1 MLQRFLMKS
10 FSLCTLASVITVPT
24 FAQADSLSWGNAD
37 TDLGKLTMS
46 GWVRANYQDKDYSDS
61 DHKLKFNAAK
71 LSVKYDAKSFFGQ
84 AEYRCYQNDT
94 LCDFSTL
101 VNANVGYKLNEHSRI
116 TVGLQ
121 DMPFGIGRF
130 WSSSWYGSSLDN
142 AGLEDVHNLGIDWQ
156 QQLGTNTVVNLAYF
170 VRDGGHFVG
179 DGDAARYAANYV
191 KPDDATVDEIKERN
205 MWVARINQQIPL
217 DNELVKLNV
226 GGSYWYSD
234 LKNSSNDQTGHRN
247 AWNIFGRLN
256 YQDANLT
263 LTAGQNRANTQSLSQ
278 PDYATVGSFE
288 SKYYVANDANY
299 YVANV
304 DYKIN
309 HFYQDYDLTPYAS
322 YTIFDKDKSD
332 FATSTRSILGAQL
345 DMKQFSLAAEYI
357 TGKNDVFIGGDSAS
371 LAEGDSSGHSRLL
384 NLLFIYNF

>member
-10 FSLCTLASVITVPT
+10 FSLCTLASVISVPT

-71 LSVKYDAKSFFGQ
+71 LSVKYDAKSFFGN

-101 VNANVGYKLNEHSRI
+101 VNANLGYKLSDDSRI

-217 DNELVKLNV
+217 DNELVKLDV

-278 PDYATVGSFE
+278 PDYVTVGSFE